1 MKNSKLRRA
10 LLLVASAVLL
20 VCVSVGATLAYLTSE
35 TEVVTNTFTV
45 GNVNITLDE
54 TNTDGKDKNGAANTA
69 DTKDP
74 QVHVDAN
81 SEDCYIF
88 VKVENAIAHLQPAY
102 GDGKTIAE
110 QMTAKGWVEVENVTN
125 VWCYYGLTEGQV
137 NSKPAIVTA
146 GSTVKVFDT
155 FSIIGDAHNNTDG
168 GDPKFN
174 LADVKKTDTI
184 DITAY
189 AIQADGL
196 ETYTAAQLWAAFNQ

>member
-1 MKNSKLRRA
+1 
-10 LLLVASAVLL
+10 
-20 VCVSVGATLAYLTSE
+20 
-35 TEVVTNTFTV
+35 
-45 GNVNITLDE
+45 
-54 TNTDGKDKNGAANTA
+54 
-69 DTKDP
+69 
-74 QVHVDAN
+74 
-81 SEDCYIF
+81 
-88 VKVENAIAHLQPAY
+88 
-102 GDGKTIAE
+102 
-110 QMTAKGWVEVENVTN
+110 MTAKGWVEVENVTN